1 MVRLWLVSLGLI
13 AAAVLVYAPARD
25 FDFVSWDDPE
35 YVTQNVHVRQGL
47 SIDGVVWAFTTGD
60 HENWHPLVALSH
72 MLDCE
77 IYGIAPAGHHL
88 SNIVLHVLNVLL
100 LFGVLHAMTGA
111 IWQCAW
117 VAALFAV
124 HPLNVEAVAW
134 VSARKDVLS
143 TLLGLLAMAAY
154 VAYARRGGIGR
165 YLLSAALLALGL
177 MAKPMLVTLPLVF
190 LLLDYW
196 PLGRLRIGGAR
207 TEAVAEQPRTRRSL
221 GYLLL
226 EKLPLLALSVASSM
240 VTYTVLRPR
249 VVVPSTFRP
258 VPFEL
263 RAANAVVSYV
273 RYLAQALWPTDL
285 AILYPHPNL
294 PGGTPWS
301 AGQVIGAA
309 VLLVV
314 ISAAVLWARRQRYL
328 LVGWLWYLGTLVP
341 VIGLM
346 QVSADAMAD
355 RYTYLPMIGIFIA
368 VVWGAA
374 ELTGRV
380 GRRHALPRA
389 AMGAAAAVV
398 LVALMAGAAR
408 QVSYWRDSIALYEHA
423 LEVAPGTAI
432 MRTNLANVLTEKGRI
447 DEAIEHYRLAVE
459 IDPDFLPAHNNLGN
473 TLMFRS
479 QPNEAVEHYR
489 RAVALAPNLPHT
501 HINLA
506 DTLIV
511 LGRIDEAIAHYERAL
526 ALDARHMGADRTRL
540 RLADAR
546 RLRQLRGPGN
556 SNGD

>member
-77 IYGIAPAGHHL
+77 ICGIAPAGHHL

-207 TEAVAEQPRTRRSL
+207 TEAVAEQARMRRSL
-221 GYLLL
+221 GHLLL
-226 EKLPLLALSVASSM
+226 EKLPLLALSVASSI
-240 VTYTVLRPR
+240 VTYAVLRQR

-389 AMGAAAAVV
+389 AMGAAAVVV
-398 LVALMAGAAR
+398 LVALMACAAR

-459 IDPDFLPAHNNLGN
+459 VDPDYLPAHNNLGN
-473 TLMFRS
+473 MLMFRS
-479 QPNEAVEHYR
+479 QPNEAVQHYS